1 MDASTLVAILNAG
14 LTNGALYALATIG
27 LALVWGSMGMLNMAH
42 GAMLALGGYAA
53 YTAVTTLG
61 LPAPL
66 GVLGAVLAGGCAG
79 AVLYAAVVRQLLGQ
93 SLATF
98 ETSVLIATVGIGI
111 ALENAILKL
120 YGGQPLRQ
128 PVIVEGVV
136 SIGRAGV
143 PVQDIAIVVVS
154 LVLMGAVA
162 WVLARTRMG
171 RAIRATAQ
179 NREAAQLMGVPTRR
193 VYLQVMVLSG
203 MLAGICGVL
212 VSSITQLS
220 PPLGA
225 DPMLKAFIMCV
236 VAGLGNLPG
245 AVASAFGLALVEAFV
260 QFGAGARWGFPAL
273 LLIVIVVLIWR
284 PAGLFGRVQVRRL

>member
-1 MDASTLVAILNAG
+1 MDTSTLVAILTAG

-53 YTAVTTLG
+53 YTTVTTLG

-66 GVLGAVLAGGCAG
+66 GLLGAVLAGGCAG
-79 AVLYAAVVRQLLGQ
+79 AVLYATVVRQLLAQ
-93 SLATF
+93 PLATF

-111 ALENAILKL
+111 ALENAILKV

-128 PVIVEGVV
+128 PVSAPGL
-136 SIGRAGV
+136 V
-143 PVQDIAIVVVS
+143 PMGQASVPLQDIAIVLVS
-154 LVLMGAVA
+154 LALMGALA
-162 WVLARTRMG
+162 WLLARTRTG

-203 MLAGICGVL
+203 ALAGICGVL
-212 VSSITQLS
+212 VSSVTQLS
-220 PPLGA
+220 PPLGG

-245 AVASAFGLALVEAFV
+245 AVASAFALALVEAFV
-260 QFGAGARWGFPAL
+260 QFGAGARWGFPVL
-273 LLIVIVVLIWR
+273 LLTVIVVLIWK

>member
-1 MDASTLVAILNAG
+1 MDASTLVAILTAG

-79 AVLYAAVVRQLLGQ
+79 AVLYLTVVRQLLGQ

-98 ETSVLIATVGIGI
+98 ETSVLIATVGVGI
-111 ALENAILKL
+111 ALENAILEL

-136 SIGRAGV
+136 SVGRAGV

>member
-1 MDASTLVAILNAG
+1 MDGSTLVAIGTAG
-14 LTNGALYALATIG
+14 LTNGAIYALATIG

-53 YTAVTTLG
+53 YTVVTTLG

-66 GVLGAVLAGGCAG
+66 GLLGAVVAGGCAG

-98 ETSVLIATVGIGI
+98 ETSVLIATVGVGI
-111 ALENAILKL
+111 ALENAILKV

-128 PVIVEGVV
+128 PVTVDGVV
-136 SIGRAGV
+136 SVGRAGV

-154 LVLMGAVA
+154 LALMGAVA
-162 WVLARTRMG
+162 WLLARTRMG

-193 VYLQVMVLSG
+193 VYLQVLILSG
-203 MLAGICGVL
+203 ALAGICGVL

-220 PPLGA
+220 PPLGG

-245 AVASAFGLALVEAFV
+245 AVISAFALALIEAFV

-273 LLIVIVVLIWR
+273 LLIVIAVLIWR